1 MFRALLTVFVC
12 ALSVMVET
20 LNRLKFGYVY
30 DAMPDPRTGEGSF
43 VGAYIIDVFFCMV
56 FVGFAAF
63 LVVCVEPASAGSGIP
78 EAKAYLNGSN
88 VRRYLSPA
96 ALICKAAGVSFAV
109 SGGLCV
115 GKEGP
120 LVHVGS
126 AFAAI
131 LSHGWDGASKFFIKF
146 RNDVDKR
153 DFISAGCAAG
163 VAAAFG
169 APIGGVLFSL
179 EEASSFWTVPLLWK
193 VFFSAMCS
201 TFTLNILLSWH
212 RCEDGS
218 ECKGIDDP
226 GLITFG
232 SFGQNS
238 AYRIWELPLF
248 VLIAV
253 IGGLLGA
260 LFNELNIRLTA
271 WRRDNVAGNKAKL
284 LVEAVFVAWLSAT
297 CFFWL
302 PYLSAPFMDECRQPD
317 RHESAHH
324 EDELFQ
330 RYGSCNETE
339 YNEMASLSL

>member
-1 MFRALLTVFVC
+1 
-12 ALSVMVET
+12 MVET
-20 LNRLKFGYVY
+20 LNELKFSYIY
-30 DAMPDPRTGEGSF
+30 DAMPKPSGDGSLM
-43 VGAYIIDVFFCMV
+43 GAYIIDVFFCMM
-56 FVGFAAF
+56 FVGFAAI
-63 LVVCVEPASAGSGIP
+63 LVVCVEPAAAGSGIP

-96 ALICKAAGVSFAV
+96 ALMCKATGVSFAV

-131 LSHGWDGASKFFIKF
+131 LSHGWDKASKHFIKF

-212 RCEDGS
+212 RCEES
-218 ECKGIDDP
+218 ECSGISDP

-232 SFGQNS
+232 SFGANS
-238 AYRIWELPLF
+238 SYKVWELPMF
-248 VLIAV
+248 VIIAV

-271 WRRDNVAGNKAKL
+271 WRRDNVAGNTAKL
-284 LVEAVFVAWLSAT
+284 LAEAVFVGWLSAT

-302 PYLSAPFMDECRQPD
+302 PYISSSFIQDECRQPD

-324 EDELFQ
+324 VDELFQ
-330 RYGSCNETE
+330 NYSSCNETE

>member
-1 MFRALLTVFVC
+1 M
-12 ALSVMVET
+12 
-20 LNRLKFGYVY
+20 G
-30 DAMPDPRTGEGSF
+30 
-43 VGAYIIDVFFCMV
+43 GAYVMHALFCMV

-96 ALICKAAGVSFAV
+96 ALICKATGVSFAV

-120 LVHVGS
+120 LVYVGS
-126 AFAAI
+126 AFAAV
-131 LSHGWDGASKFFIKF
+131 LSHGWDGASKHFIKF

-169 APIGGVLFSL
+169 APMGGVLFSL
-179 EEASSFWTVPLLWK
+179 EEASSFWSVPLLWK

-201 TFTLNILLSWH
+201 TFTLNVLLAWH

-238 AYRIWELPLF
+238 SYRIWELPIF
-248 VLIAV
+248 VLIAI

-271 WRRDNVAGNKAKL
+271 WRRDNIAGNTAKL
-284 LVEAVFVAWLSAT
+284 LGEAVFVGWLSAT

-302 PYLSAPFMDECRQPD
+302 PYISAPFIQECRQPD

-339 YNEMASLSL
+339 YNEMASLSFTAGEKTIHALFHSHNHNDIEVF

>member
-1 MFRALLTVFVC
+1 
-12 ALSVMVET
+12 MVET
-20 LNRLKFGYVY
+20 LNGIKFSYVY
-30 DAMPDPRTGEGSF
+30 GAMPDPHTGEGSLM
-43 VGAYIIDVFFCMV
+43 GAYILDVFFCCT

-96 ALICKAAGVSFAV
+96 ALICKATGVSFAV

-131 LSHGWDGASKFFIKF
+131 LSHGWDGASKYFIKF

-201 TFTLNILLSWH
+201 TFTLNMLLSSH
-212 RCEDGS
+212 RCEEGT

-238 AYRIWELPLF
+238 AYRLWELPLF
-248 VLIAV
+248 VIIAV
-253 IGGLLGA
+253 VGGLLGA

-284 LVEAVFVAWLSAT
+284 LGEAVFVGWLSAT
-297 CFFWL
+297 TFFWL
-302 PYLSAPFMDECRQPD
+302 PYVSVPFLKDECRQPD
-317 RHESAHH
+317 RHESANH

-330 RYGSCNETE
+330 RYGTCNETE